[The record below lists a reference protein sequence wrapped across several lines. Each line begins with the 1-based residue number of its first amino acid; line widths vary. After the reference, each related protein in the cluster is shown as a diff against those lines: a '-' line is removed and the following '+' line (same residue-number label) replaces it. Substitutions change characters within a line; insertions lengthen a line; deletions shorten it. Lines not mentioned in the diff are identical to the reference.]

1 MQEWPRTLLASPAA
15 DLRKLDAA
23 VYAESVTANAGD
35 W

>member
-1 MQEWPRTLLASPAA
+1 LLTNPAA

-23 VYAESVTANAGD
+23 VYAESATANAGD